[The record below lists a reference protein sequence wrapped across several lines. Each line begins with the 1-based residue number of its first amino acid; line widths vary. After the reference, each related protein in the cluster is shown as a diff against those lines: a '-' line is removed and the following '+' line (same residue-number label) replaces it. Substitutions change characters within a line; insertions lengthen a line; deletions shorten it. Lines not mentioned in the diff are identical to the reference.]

1 MRISRFGLALDAPSG
16 WDARIRRH
24 RLAVEPT
31 TAARDL
37 SPADARILGLHRAD
51 DAASVVARPEFRAHP
66 VLHAADFALPEERGD
81 FGSGAVESMRSDQ
94 AFIALVEYHPDSA
107 RTALFSSRS
116 GLPRKM
122 GADDF
127 SPRQL
132 QRTIRGQAG
141 AQVFFVEAGRAFCLY
156 VVLGSMA
163 NRHQVVP
170 RVNVALSAIE
180 IVPPPVPRDSVDVV

>member
-1 MRISRFGLALDAPSG
+1 MRISRFGLALDAPPG

-24 RLAVEPT
+24 RPAVEPAT
-31 TAARDL
+31 SAHDL
-37 SPADARILGLHRAD
+37 SPSDARILGVHRNTGAG
-51 DAASVVARPEFRAHP
+51 VVARPELRVHP

-81 FGSGAVESMRSDQ
+81 FGSGAVETMRSDQ
-94 AFIALVEYHPDSA
+94 AFVALVEYHRDSA
-107 RTALFSSRS
+107 GTALFSSQL
-116 GLPRKM
+116 GMPRQM

-132 QRTIRGQAG
+132 QRTIRGQGG

-180 IVPPPVPRDSVDVV
+180 IVSPVPHESLGIV

>member
-1 MRISRFGLALDAPSG
+1 MRISRFGLALDAPPG

-24 RLAVEPT
+24 RPATEPET
-31 TAARDL
+31 TAHGL
-37 SPADARILGLHRAD
+37 SPSDARILGIHRPVD
-51 DAASVVARPEFRAHP
+51 PAAVVARSEVRAHP

-81 FGSGAVESMRSDQ
+81 FGSGAVETMRSDQ

-107 RTALFSSRS
+107 ATALFSSRS
-116 GLPRKM
+116 GMPRQM

-127 SPRQL
+127 SPRKL
-132 QRTIRGQAG
+132 QRTIRGQG
-141 AQVFFVEAGRAFCLY
+141 GTQVFFVEAGRPFCLY

-170 RVNVALSAIE
+170 RVNVALSTIE
-180 IVPPPVPRDSVDVV
+180 IVSPAPRETVDIV